1 MDITFWTWVP
11 PPTKAKLLLMS
22 AMVTLNLPIFSND
35 VFFVQYSYFEISF
48 PKCNLLV
55 TDYVYYYF
63 NLKTSVLKYIFC
75 VWNLLWSSFGM
86 WRCWYST
93 KSFCEIFGYI
103 WISFSSFANF
113 DRKQCRG
120 VFRNHSNICDV
131 SFFQK

>member
-86 WRCWYST
+86 WKVLILHQEFLWD
-93 KSFCEIFGYI
+93 I
-103 WISFSSFANF
+103 WIYLNF
-113 DRKQCRG
+113 FLLLLTLTGNNVEAYLETIRTYAM
-120 VFRNHSNICDV
+120 